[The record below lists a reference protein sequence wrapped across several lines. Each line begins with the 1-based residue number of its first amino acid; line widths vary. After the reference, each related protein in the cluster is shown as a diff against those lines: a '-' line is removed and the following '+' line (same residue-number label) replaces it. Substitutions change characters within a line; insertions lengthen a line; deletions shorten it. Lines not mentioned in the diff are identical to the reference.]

1 MTEYKEYKDV
11 INNWFN
17 TNDQLKAIRF
27 KQLLDYLTEMDNSY
41 GIRGI
46 IEGKNNQLLT
56 TIKEL
61 SLRNDETRKKINE
74 LELLVQNHSDLLNE
88 ENALNDRNNN
98 LIEIQ
103 NKIENLKSK
112 KLEIEKPENEINDL
126 NDRIKEL
133 NGAIER
139 KLNDYIVILQS
150 LSDELV
156 KSSGEIEKETNDK
169 ISVAIANINAV
180 SKKQYSLI
188 EKLSN
193 EPVKTIY
200 ETFDEKISTLITEY
214 NDYVQKIESTKSYL
228 EEIENKHITIVES
241 FKIHGLENERIFGNV
256 KDKDGINT
264 YVETLICKI
273 NQKLEEFDIHIKS
286 LIEKRKELPLF
297 ERIKVTQ

>member
-1 MTEYKEYKDV
+1 MAEYKDYKNV
-11 INNWFN
+11 INNWLN

-27 KQLLDYLTEMDNSY
+27 KQLLEYLTEMDNSY
-41 GIRGI
+41 GIKRN

-56 TIKEL
+56 TIQEL

-74 LELLVQNHSDLLNE
+74 LDLLVQNHSDLLNE
-88 ENALNDRNNN
+88 ENALNDRYNN

-133 NGAIER
+133 NGAIEG

-150 LSDELV
+150 LSDELA
-156 KSSGEIEKETNDK
+156 KSSNEIEIKMNDK
-169 ISVAIANINAV
+169 ISVAIANINAI
-180 SKKQYSLI
+180 SEKQYSLI
-188 EKLSN
+188 EKLSD

-228 EEIENKHITIVES
+228 EEIENKHIAIVES

-256 KDKDGINT
+256 KDTDGVNT
-264 YVETLICKI
+264 YVETLISEI
-273 NQKLEEFDIHIKS
+273 NTKLGEFDKHIKS
-286 LIEKRKELPLF
+286 LIDKRKELPLY
-297 ERIKVTQ
+297 ERIKIAQ